1 MAKRNQF
8 VLSTSERRARKF
20 SENFKKEKVREIEQG
35 VTKVSEIS
43 KREEVTTRNV
53 DRWMAKFGS
62 MKGKK
67 ERLIVENQS
76 DTVQLL
82 DLRKKIA
89 ELERLVGQ
97 KQILLEFHEK
107 MIDLAEE
114 HYGVAIKKNLLPHR
128 RLLLAKQ
135 GKVPLEP
142 EQAVQ
147 EYRDQQAILPP
158 KASPDVRKERP
169 GTPAVVFGL

>member
-20 SENFKKEKVREIEQG
+20 SENFKKEKVREIERG
-35 VTKVSEIS
+35 VSKVSEIS
-43 KREEVTTRNV
+43 KQYEVTTTNV
-53 DRWMAKFGS
+53 YRWMAKFGS

-67 ERLIVENQS
+67 ERLIVESQS

-82 DLRKKIA
+82 DLKKKIA

-97 KQILLEFHEK
+97 KQILLEFHGK

-114 HYGVAIKKNLLPHR
+114 HYGVDIKKKFSSSPPVTS
-128 RLLLAKQ
+128 
-135 GKVPLEP
+135 GKTG
-142 EQAVQ
+142 
-147 EYRDQQAILPP
+147 
-158 KASPDVRKERP
+158 KSTP
-169 GTPAVVFGL
+169 GA